1 MKRAN
6 YLQCAPKL
14 MQHLFVQEQLL
25 NEEVMRHLD
34 TKLWELV
41 KLRASQLNQCG
52 YCIAM
57 HSRQAMEQ
65 GECAKRIIALN
76 AWRDMSGFTTQERL
90 ALTLCEQ
97 LTNLQPI
104 EDTLYA
110 QLSDVFSDD
119 ALVTL
124 TVAINAINAWNRVVK
139 MFKPDPDEQ

>member
-1 MKRAN
+1 MKRAS

-14 MQHLFVQEQLL
+14 MQHLFTQEQLL
-25 NEEVMRHLD
+25 NEEVTRTLD

-52 YCIAM
+52 YCIVM

-65 GECAKRIIALN
+65 GESAQRIIALN
-76 AWRDMSGFTTQERL
+76 AWRDMSGFTAKERL

-97 LTNLQPI
+97 LTNAQPI
-104 EDTLYA
+104 DDTLYCA
-110 QLSDVFSDD
+110 LSEEFSDD

-139 MFKPDPDEQ
+139 MFKPEPDE